1 MQVIPQSPCIIVHM
15 RGIII
20 SPTYNE
26 ADGIGRHLEE
36 IFKNAPQL
44 DVLIVDD
51 DSPDGTS
58 QVVSSYVE
66 GNPKIFLLNNGKK
79 SGLGG
84 AYLAGFKWSIERDY
98 DFIIQMDADG
108 SHPYETL
115 SILTEQIESRSLVIG
130 SRYVTGGKLENW
142 PLSRQ
147 WISKFGNILARKVVK
162 IRVLDVTGGYKAI
175 RVEKLRKL
183 KFESMKVQG
192 YAFQIDL
199 LRNLSE
205 ESLYFIEIPI
215 TFTERRSGESKMSMS
230 IIAEA
235 VKMIICWFLQDLKNQ
250 RVINP

>member
-1 MQVIPQSPCIIVHM
+1 M

-26 ADGIGRHLEE
+26 VSGIGQHLEE
-36 IFKNAPQL
+36 IFKNTSQL

-58 QVVSSYVE
+58 RVVTSYVE
-66 GNPKIFLLNNGKK
+66 NNPRIFLLNNGKK
-79 SGLGG
+79 AGLGG
-84 AYLAGFKWSIERDY
+84 AYLAGFTWCMERDY

-115 SILTEQIESRSLVIG
+115 PILVEQIESRSLVIG

-147 WISKFGNILARKVVK
+147 LISKFGNILARKVVK
-162 IRVLDVTGGYKAI
+162 IPVLDVTGGYKAI
-175 RVEKLRKL
+175 RVEQLRKL
-183 KFESMKVQG
+183 KFESLKVQG

-199 LRNLSE
+199 LRNLSDE
-205 ESLYFIEIPI
+205 KLDFLEIPI
-215 TFTERRSGESKMSMS
+215 TFTERRSGKSKMSMI

-235 VKMIICWFLQDLKNQ
+235 MKMIIFWLLHDFKN
-250 RVINP
+250 RKVLNL